1 MASTFDPTANLLNAV
16 NQTDRDVLAAQLLQ
30 QQSNTDQTDSIKQ
43 SMNDISRY
51 TNNTLEGIN
60 RDILNGKATTI
71 DSIKENVNG
80 NSRFTNDMISTIQG
94 ELLKGQYDTT
104 ITVKDQLTS
113 LENNVEDHLGNMANV
128 QSGQVADIKN
138 NLYGIGKDIHTNAAG
153 ISSNIK
159 DAIHAVD
166 TSTMGLSAQLARDL
180 NTHNDQIASRLA
192 GAADTLGR
200 DINGVR
206 AATDAQFFNSAD
218 RIDRVNTDLKSSI
231 TNGFYMDAMI
241 GKDTQREVASAVGS
255 IERQASYNTMHLQK
269 EIDHHQL
276 YQQRH
281 LSDFRRDF
289 FEVAGH
295 QDRHNANYHGVL
307 RRDIVDSA
315 YRVENE
321 LLRSKNQI
329 EVQAAQNYANL
340 QIEAFKNK
348 EGLAAQ
354 AATNYAASQLQ
365 ASTNTATIMSKL
377 ADCCCEI
384 KETVLTT
391 AAATQ
396 DTVKDSELASLRQQL
411 AAEQTKSFVLQTVD
425 KH

>member
-1 MASTFDPTANLLNAV
+1 MTSTFDPTANLLNAV

-30 QQSNTDQTDSIKQ
+30 QQSNSVQTDSLKQ
-43 SMNDISRY
+43 TIGDHSRY
-51 TNNTLEGIN
+51 TDTTLEGIT
-60 RDILNGKATTI
+60 RDILNGKAATVDTLK
-71 DSIKENVNG
+71 DTVNT
-80 NSRFTNDMISTIQG
+80 NSRYTNDMISTIQG
-94 ELLKGQYDTT
+94 ELLKGQFDTT
-104 ITVKDQLTS
+104 MTIKDKVANLGTT
-113 LENNVEDHLGNMANV
+113 VEDRFGNMANV
-128 QSGQVADIKN
+128 QNSQASDIKN
-138 NLYGIGKDIHTNAAG
+138 NLYGIGKDIYTNTA
-153 ISSNIK
+153 SVNSNIK
-159 DAIHAVD
+159 DAINEIGGHTAEV
-166 TSTMGLSAQLARDL
+166 SGQLSRDL
-180 NTHNDQIASRLA
+180 NTHNDQITSRVAGVADILA
-192 GAADTLGR
+192 R

-206 AATDAQFFNSAD
+206 SASDAQFFNSAD
-218 RIDRVNTDLKSSI
+218 RIERVNANLKDSI
-231 TNGFYMDAMI
+231 TGGFYMDAMI

-255 IERQASYNTMHLQK
+255 IEKQASYNTMHLQK

-276 YQQRH
+276 YQQRQ
-281 LSDFRRDF
+281 LGDFRRDY
-289 FEVAGH
+289 FETIGH
-295 QDRHNANYHGVL
+295 QFRHQADYHGVL

-321 LLRSKNQI
+321 LLRAKNQI
-329 EVQAAQNYANL
+329 EVQAAQNYANI

-348 EGLAAQ
+348 EGLSAQ
-354 AATNYAASQLQ
+354 AAANFAASQLQ
-365 ASTNTATIMSKL
+365 ASTNTATIMNKL

>member
-1 MASTFDPTANLLNAV
+1 MATFDPTANLLNAV
-16 NQTDRDVLAAQLLQ
+16 NQTDRDVLATQLLQ
-30 QQSNTDQTDSIKQ
+30 QQSNTDQTDAVKQ

-51 TNNTLEGIN
+51 TNNTLQGIN
-60 RDILNGKATTI
+60 RDVLTGNSNTV

-80 NSRFTNDMISTIQG
+80 NSRYTNDMISTVQG
-94 ELLKGQYDTT
+94 ELLKGQFDTT
-104 ITVKDQLTS
+104 LTVKDQLTN

-128 QSGQVADIKN
+128 QNAQVSDLKN

-153 ISSNIK
+153 ISSNVK
-159 DAIHAVD
+159 DAIHAVGIN
-166 TSTMGLSAQLARDL
+166 SASLSAQLARDL
-180 NTHNDQIASRLA
+180 STHNEQIS
-192 GAADTLGR
+192 GKVLGSSDAIVR
-200 DINGVR
+200 DINSIR
-206 AATDAQFFNSAD
+206 ATSDAQFFNSAD
-218 RIDRVNTDLKSSI
+218 RIDRVNSDLKGSI

-255 IERQASYNTMHLQK
+255 IEKQASYNTMHLQK

-276 YQQRH
+276 YQQRQ
-281 LSDFRRDF
+281 LGEFRRDYY
-289 FEVAGH
+289 ESLGH
-295 QDRHNANYHGVL
+295 QQRHNADYHGII

-321 LLRSKNQI
+321 LLRSRNQI

-365 ASTNTATIMSKL
+365 ASTNTASIMSKL

>member
-30 QQSNTDQTDSIKQ
+30 QQSNTDQTDSMKQ

-51 TNNTLEGIN
+51 TNNTLEGMN

-71 DSIKENVNG
+71 DSIKENVNS
-80 NSRFTNDMISTIQG
+80 NSRYTNDMISTIQG

-153 ISSNIK
+153 ITSNVK
-159 DAIHAVD
+159 DVIHAVD

-180 NTHNDQIASRLA
+180 NTHAI
-192 GAADTLGR
+192 
-200 DINGVR
+200 
-206 AATDAQFFNSAD
+206 
-218 RIDRVNTDLKSSI
+218 
-231 TNGFYMDAMI
+231 I

-307 RRDIVDSA
+307 RRDVLDSG

-348 EGLAAQ
+348 DGLAAQ

-365 ASTNTATIMSKL
+365 ASTNTATILSKL